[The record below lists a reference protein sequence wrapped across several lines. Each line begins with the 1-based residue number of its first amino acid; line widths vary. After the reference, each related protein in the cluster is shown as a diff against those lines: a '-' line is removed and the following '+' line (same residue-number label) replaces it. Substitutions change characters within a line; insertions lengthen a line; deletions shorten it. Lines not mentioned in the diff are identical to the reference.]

1 MDEGHVIS
9 VLARAARL
17 DGTDAAEIAEVPSA
31 RMATEQIR
39 LATELN
45 AAKFSWAR
53 RVGQDHTSVLRAST
67 IKHLNSCFDDTC
79 TGCCGE
85 CEEEEAP
92 PQQPQQPQQEAV
104 SRTSTI
110 VPLHPRKNKS
120 GDDDVDDDKS
130 DDEDEEDEDVAEAKL
145 LAKMRAA
152 RLSEMQDLAEAA
164 KESLRAELG
173 THKRLRENESLASL
187 LEASATIPV
196 VLHVGIVTNDAT
208 VDNNLVL
215 VVAEELK
222 FAAPRFAGI
231 ARLVT
236 DVCIDPLEL
245 PAWLQANTLP
255 ALVTL
260 QNRAVVAKSEARLNQ
275 MPEGLVRETVNRWL
289 ASEKRR
295 LKRQM
300 GGS

>member
-1 MDEGHVIS
+1 
-9 VLARAARL
+9 
-17 DGTDAAEIAEVPSA
+17 
-31 RMATEQIR
+31 MATEQIR